1 MTHPQNSALGASLF
15 SLEGKVA
22 IVTGASRGIGEAI
35 ARRLAQHGANV
46 VVSSRKP
53 EACKVVADAINKA
66 EGREAAHVIGCNISH
81 KEQLRQLVDET
92 KAKWGPA
99 DILVSN
105 AAVNPYFG
113 PSSEMQDEQFDK
125 ILTCNV
131 KASHWLSQMVLPDMR
146 DKKDGAII
154 IISSIGGFVGSAS
167 LGAYNIS
174 KAADLQLA
182 RNLATEF
189 GPDNIRVN
197 CICPGVVK
205 TYFAEA
211 LWKDPKMEKMMTE
224 RLPLRRFGEPDDI
237 AGAAVFLASPAGRWM
252 TGQGIVVDG
261 GTLIGMGGL

>member
-1 MTHPQNSALGASLF
+1 MGDAPTLF
-15 SLEGKVA
+15 DLTGKVA

-35 ARRLAQHGANV
+35 ARRLAQHGAQV

-53 EACKVVADAINKA
+53 DACQAVVDAINKA
-66 EGREAAHVIGCNISH
+66 EGREAAIAIGCNISH
-81 KEQLRQLVDET
+81 KEELQRLVDET
-92 KAKWGPA
+92 KATWAPA

-105 AAVNPYFG
+105 AAVNPYYG
-113 PSSEMQDEQFDK
+113 PSAGMSDEQFDK

-131 KASHWLSQMVLPDMR
+131 KASHWLSQMVLPGMR
-146 DKKDGAII
+146 AKKDGAII
-154 IISSIGGFVGSAS
+154 MISSIGGFVGSAS
-167 LGAYNIS
+167 IGGYNIS

-182 RNLATEF
+182 RNLAVEA

-211 LWKDPKMEKMMTE
+211 LWKDPKIEKMMTQK
-224 RLPLRRFGEPDDI
+224 LPLRRFGEPDDI

-252 TGQGIVVDG
+252 TGQAMIIDG
-261 GTLIGMGGL
+261 GTMIGLGGL

>member
-1 MTHPQNSALGASLF
+1 MDCPKSLF
-15 SLEGKVA
+15 DLAGKTA

-46 VVSSRKP
+46 IVSSRKID
-53 EACKVVADAINKA
+53 ACQSVVESINQE
-66 EGREAAHVIGCNISH
+66 EGREAAFPVACNISH
-81 KEQLRQLVDET
+81 KEELQRLVDDT

-99 DILVSN
+99 DILVVN

-113 PSSEMQDEQFDK
+113 PSSEMTDEQFDK

-131 KASHWLSQMVLPDMR
+131 KATHWLAQMALPEMR
-146 DKKDGAII
+146 AKKDGAIV
-154 IISSIGGFVGSAS
+154 IISSVGGFVGSAAI
-167 LGAYNIS
+167 GAYNIS

-182 RNLATEF
+182 RNLAVEA
-189 GPDNIRVN
+189 GPDNVRVN

-205 TYFAEA
+205 TKFAEA
-211 LWKDPKMEKMMTE
+211 LWKDPKVEKMMTQ

-252 TGQGIVVDG
+252 TGQAMIIDG
-261 GTLIGMGGL
+261 GTLIALGEL

>member
-1 MTHPQNSALGASLF
+1 MTNAASLF
-15 SLEGKVA
+15 NLSGKTA

-35 ARRLAQHGANV
+35 ARRMAQAGANV
-46 VVSSRKP
+46 IVSSRKIDAC
-53 EACKVVADAINKA
+53 EAVVDAINEA
-66 EGREAAHVIGCNISH
+66 EDREAAHAVACNISR
-81 KEQLRQLVDET
+81 KEDLQRLVDET

-113 PSSEMQDEQFDK
+113 PSSAMSDEQFDK

-131 KASHWLSQMVLPDMR
+131 KASHWLSHMMLPEMR
-146 DKKDGAII
+146 AKKDGAII
-154 IISSIGGFVGSAS
+154 IISSIGGFVGSDMI
-167 LGAYNIS
+167 GAYNIS

-182 RNLATEF
+182 RNLAVEC

-205 TYFAEA
+205 TYFAEV
-211 LWKDPKMEKMMTE
+211 LWKDPKIEKMMTQK
-224 RLPLRRFGEPDDI
+224 LPLRRFGEPDDI

-252 TGQGIVVDG
+252 TGQGMIVDG
-261 GTLIGMGGL
+261 GALVNLGGL